1 MSVVEEAIELSTREL
16 LIPFEG
22 YHKKLPNGDC
32 TAYPDPATGAE
43 PYTIGYGNTYDEFG
57 VRVKMGDVWTQ
68 EKAIKVKEHV
78 VKQFARQVLTL
89 SPTLLQEPSRRLA
102 AVISFCYNCGMG
114 NYRISTFKKR
124 VDSKDWTG
132 AYEEILKWNKA
143 NGRVMKGLTRR
154 RQAEGLFLL
163 LA

>member
-1 MSVVEEAIELSTREL
+1 MSFIQEAIELATDQL

-32 TAYPDPATGAE
+32 MAYPDPATGAE
-43 PYTIGYGNTYDEFG
+43 PFTIGFGNTYDEFG
-57 VRVKMGDVWTQ
+57 VRVKPGDIWTR
-68 EKAIKVKEHV
+68 ERAIIVKRAV
-78 VKQFARQVLTL
+78 VKQFTRQVIAL
-89 SPTLLQEPSRRLA
+89 SPSLLQEPPRRLA

-124 VDSKDWTG
+124 VDAKDWMG
-132 AYEEILKWNKA
+132 AYEEILKWNRA
-143 NGRVMKGLTRR
+143 NGKVMRGLTRR

>member
-1 MSVVEEAIELSTREL
+1 MSTLQEAIELATKEL

-22 YHKKLPNGDC
+22 YHRKLPNGDC
-32 TAYPDPATGAE
+32 TAYPDPATGGE

-57 VRVKMGDVWTQ
+57 VKVKMGDVWTQ

-89 SPTLLQEPSRRLA
+89 SPTLLQEPPRRLA

-132 AYEEILKWNKA
+132 AYEEILKWDRA
-143 NGRVMKGLTRR
+143 NGKKMKGLRRR